1 MHDQARRHF
10 TEHDAL
16 VRYWAETVM
25 EALVRSNMNITT
37 DAVIYFGLFKRGVS
51 VDDAAKILEYLS
63 NDSRIERSGVLIK
76 VL

>member
-1 MHDQARRHF
+1 MHEQTRKHF

-16 VRYWAETVM
+16 VRYWAETVI
-25 EALVRSNMNITT
+25 EALIRSHMSITT

-51 VDDAAKILEYLS
+51 VDDAAKVLEYLS
-63 NDSRIERSGVLIK
+63 NDSRIERHGVLIK